1 MDSGIEHVSN
11 LMGKYLLSGWDDEN
25 DELQQLKIQRDQ
37 SQRAS
42 HLIDE
47 SEYYSLTTLQVDS
60 SSAMNDTIN
69 EKKHQIDVKEI
80 ESTIQQLGKKVQFS
94 YNNTNNIT
102 LEQNDK
108 HQQDVIVSDI
118 KNICN
123 TIESCAQ
130 ALEAIKSLEHS

>member
-1 MDSGIEHVSN
+1 M
-11 LMGKYLLSGWDDEN
+11 
-25 DELQQLKIQRDQ
+25 
-37 SQRAS
+37 
-42 HLIDE
+42 
-47 SEYYSLTTLQVDS
+47 
-60 SSAMNDTIN
+60 N

>member
-1 MDSGIEHVSN
+1 
-11 LMGKYLLSGWDDEN
+11 
-25 DELQQLKIQRDQ
+25 
-37 SQRAS
+37 
-42 HLIDE
+42 
-47 SEYYSLTTLQVDS
+47 
-60 SSAMNDTIN
+60 MNDTIN

-108 HQQDVIVSDI
+108 HQQDVVRKCVSTLSTRL
-118 KNICN
+118 K
-123 TIESCAQ
+123 ELKSCAQ

>member
-1 MDSGIEHVSN
+1 
-11 LMGKYLLSGWDDEN
+11 DDEN

-37 SQRAS
+37 SQRTS

-47 SEYYSLTTLQVDS
+47 SEYYSSRHNLTTLQVDS

-80 ESTIQQLGKKVQFS
+80 EFNAIYDSTTWKKVQFS

-108 HQQDVIVSDI
+108 HQQDVVRKCVSTLSTRL
-118 KNICN
+118 K
-123 TIESCAQ
+123 ELKSCAQ

>member
-1 MDSGIEHVSN
+1 MR
-11 LMGKYLLSGWDDEN
+11 DDEN
-25 DELQQLKIQRDQ
+25 DEIQQLKIQRDQ
-37 SQRAS
+37 SQRTS

-47 SEYYSLTTLQVDS
+47 SEYYSSRHNLTTLQVDS

-108 HQQDVIVSDI
+108 HQQDVVRKCVSTLSTRL
-118 KNICN
+118 K
-123 TIESCAQ
+123 ELKSCAQ

>member
-1 MDSGIEHVSN
+1 M
-11 LMGKYLLSGWDDEN
+11 KDDEN

-37 SQRAS
+37 SQ
-42 HLIDE
+42 HE
-47 SEYYSLTTLQVDS
+47 SEYYSSRHNLTTLQVDS

-80 ESTIQQLGKKVQFS
+80 ESMIQQLGKKVQFS

-108 HQQDVIVSDI
+108 HQQDVVRKCVSTLSTRL
-118 KNICN
+118 K
-123 TIESCAQ
+123 ELKSCAQ

>member
-1 MDSGIEHVSN
+1 M
-11 LMGKYLLSGWDDEN
+11 KDDEN

-37 SQRAS
+37 SQRTS

-47 SEYYSLTTLQVDS
+47 SEYYSSRHNLTTLQVDS

-80 ESTIQQLGKKVQFS
+80 EFS

-108 HQQDVIVSDI
+108 HQQDVVRKYVSDI